1 MDQSLNYVRVNC
13 KLFDTVLCN
22 ALEQSLR
29 NIRQTRGHKDVNNEI
44 VLSFRE
50 QPRETKV
57 ARFTDTRLMVLT
69 VIDTSRLEGVVRPS
83 EYEETSFPSY
93 LPRGEK
99 GSGGGGRQGAE
110 G

>member
-1 MDQSLNYVRVNC
+1 MLILSLICCFWPLQDINTTIFSKMDQSLNYVRVNC

-57 ARFTDTRLMVLT
+57 ARFTDTRYG
-69 VIDTSRLEGVVRPS
+69 GVS
-83 EYEETSFPSY
+83 MLFAA
-93 LPRGEK
+93 GN
-99 GSGGGGRQGAE
+99 
-110 G
+110 